1 VRVQT
6 SKDRIACKSLDAIP
20 ETGKVTGVSLT
31 IAAAQRV
38 AGTKSG
44 VVTVVFKTATA
55 LAGCADNTIVIT
67 VPANFF
73 VADANPPLS
82 SLTAGTVSGY
92 TVAVATGSITLTGTN
107 AVSAGVQGVT
117 ISGITFGV
125 ATNGVDTGVTV
136 KTQTGS
142 PLADVDRVSDGV
154 PSGDLSGFMV
164 KSVKTNGCGQACSTL
179 TIVFSSLA
187 AFNSGATDLITI
199 VFPTGTSFVGTPSKF
214 NMGGAVSSGQQ
225 VLVTPSVSSNT
236 IILTPSAFNKF
247 PTFDGTDVTII
258 LSGPFRIVSTLAT
271 TLATRVSMNIV
282 SAGTGTRTNQAMYM
296 ATGQGTTTTTQLS
309 ITRPFPGVTNTV
321 VTVGFTTTSAMS
333 EGDFARIFFPTGFFI
348 AAPAVTTCDD
358 APTRGYTMKASDG
371 SSCNKL
377 TPENVGSTG
386 EPITVLTVGSTTSY
400 FDVTYTTGSSAAGKQ
415 SIVLS
420 GVTLSAAA
428 APSSVA
434 FYVVTT
440 QDTCSAGMIATGAI
454 SNSNPG
460 GPSAPGAS
468 TGTGVLLSLAVAIMC
483 SLLFWL

>member
-1 VRVQT
+1 
-6 SKDRIACKSLDAIP
+6 
-20 ETGKVTGVSLT
+20 
-31 IAAAQRV
+31 
-38 AGTKSG
+38 
-44 VVTVVFKTATA
+44 
-55 LAGCADNTIVIT
+55 
-67 VPANFF
+67 
-73 VADANPPLS
+73 
-82 SLTAGTVSGY
+82 
-92 TVAVATGSITLTGTN
+92 
-107 AVSAGVQGVT
+107 VSAGVQGVT

-187 AFNSGATDLITI
+187 AFNPSGTDLITI
-199 VFPTGTSFVGTPSKF
+199 VFPSGTSFDGTPSKF

-321 VTVGFTTTSAMS
+321 VTVGFTTTSAID
-333 EGDFARIFFPTGFFI
+333 EGDVVRIFFPTGFFI